1 MRSHRRFSIVA
12 ALCALLAVAGCQ
24 TNGPVSDAALDSSPS
39 VKLGYAPETLK
50 GLTCKN
56 NNGMGRTEKLT
67 ASRVTPGDP
76 AYMEFRG
83 RMSPAIPSGHMF
95 VTFGRLDA
103 AGQPTSRNYIGS
115 YPKGLLLGLYG
126 GAVVPMPVDLEPS
139 ILDCTLPAFDSYRVS
154 LSEAQYDRLL
164 AKVAYYRRNPPTW
177 TLFGFNCNNFAA
189 SLGTVAGLHA
199 PLNTALP
206 SFAYVQAFINANG
219 DGAQIRKPIQPRSS

>member
-1 MRSHRRFSIVA
+1 MRLSRRLPLA
-12 ALCALLAVAGCQ
+12 ALLCGLLAIAGCQ
-24 TNGPVSDAALDSSPS
+24 TNGPVTDAALDSSPT

-56 NNGMGRTEKLT
+56 NGGMGRTEKLT
-67 ASRVTPGDP
+67 ASRVRAGDP

-95 VTFGRLDA
+95 VAFGRLDA
-103 AGQPTSRNYIGS
+103 AGKPTSRNYIGS
-115 YPKGLLLGLYG
+115 YPKGLLIGLYG

-139 ILDCTLPAFDSYRVS
+139 ILDCTLPAFDAYRVS
-154 LSEAQYDRLL
+154 LTEAQYDRLL

-189 SLGTVAGLHA
+189 SLGTVAGLRA
-199 PLNTALP
+199 PTNTALP
-206 SFAYVQAFINANG
+206 SFAYVRAFIEANG
-219 DGAQIRKPIQPRSS
+219 DGRQIRKPVQPRSS